1 MLLDIIT
8 LGLGALSK
16 LPTGKGKRKAAI
28 EYMRPE
34 IQSVANLRGTLEL
47 AANRGDTVSGFAL
60 QMLADRL
67 AVTQSIMQVT
77 ADAIGDDTPEDK

>member
-34 IQSVANLRGTLEL
+34 IQAVSLLRGTLET
-47 AANRGDTVSGFAL
+47 AANRGDNVSGFAL

-77 ADAIGDDTPEDK
+77 ADAIGDDTPEK